1 MEPGDPWPTDPMLV
15 RRTPADADRTAED
28 SGRPPTFRN
37 RASHWWDGS
46 QIYGSDNETT
56 ASLCSFADGRLLI
69 GETDRLLAIDPLTG
83 FDRSGFTDNWW
94 VGLSLLHTLFTLEHN
109 AILERLRVE
118 RPDWTG
124 EQLFST
130 ARLVNV
136 ALMAKIHT
144 VEWTPAILAH
154 PTLKLGMNAN
164 WWGLAGERLHH
175 LLSRVS
181 RNEVIR
187 GIPGT
192 ATDHHGV
199 PFSLTEEFVAVYR
212 LHPLLPDSIRFASAT
227 DGRFLKELAF
237 PDVAFERA
245 RAVLDGTTSM
255 ADVAYSLGIAH
266 PGAVVLHNYPTFLCH
281 LTMPDGQLLD
291 LGAIDVLRDRER
303 GVPRYNQ
310 FRRLV
315 HCRPATTFDD
325 ITSNRQWAAELAEVY
340 GDVERV
346 DLMVGTLAED
356 RPKGFGFSD
365 TAFRIFVLMASRR
378 LNSDRFFTTD
388 YTAEVYT
395 KAGLDWVN
403 SNTMKTVLLRHY
415 PELAPAVGESDNA
428 FAPWKPIGSG
438 DGAGGDDPFGRLPG
452 DPGDELEVVVVVK
465 DHQVGRFGRGGDEE
479 IGDLRAPMLA
489 AVRPTRPEPQRPGRG
504 RTGPWPRTATP
515 SAPLASLD
523 APWGSGR
530 KSRPRDRSGY
540 SGRRARSRGAG
551 GVSPRPRVGR
561 DEPAPKCRRGS
572 RASAPRVPAGGRVD
586 ERVGLDATL
595 GQEGLAALG
604 QGEDLVERLVDGRL
618 ERAGAKKR
626 ADGVE
631 LVVVDLDE
639 PLRHLMRISDSKR
652 LNILEATLGWCP
664 RQDSNLRHT
673 V

>member
-1 MEPGDPWPTDPMLV
+1 MAAAVGRAAPRPFLRGVFAVVNRFVPWHRLPRFLGVLNLAAMRDVLREKNLYDMETVAPPAQTDDPEWQRARSSDGRWNDPADPGMGATNRRFGRNVPLEHTVPEDLPALLEPNPRTISRRLLVRDSFVPAESLNLLAAAWIQFQIHDWFAHGKPEPGDEFRLTVEPGDPWPSDPMLV
-15 RRTPADADRTAED
+15 RRTPSDPERTVDDR
-28 SGRPPTFRN
+28 GRPPTFRN

-69 GETDRLLAIDPLTG
+69 GETDRLLQIDPLTG

-94 VGLSLLHTLFTLEHN
+94 IGLSLLHTLFTLEHN

-124 EQLFST
+124 EQLFNT

-175 LLSRVS
+175 LLGRVS
-181 RNEVIR
+181 RNEVIS
-187 GIPGT
+187 GIPGS

-199 PFSLTEEFVAVYR
+199 AFSLTEEFVAVYR
-212 LHPLLPDSIRFASAT
+212 LHPLLPESIRFASAT

-237 PDVAFERA
+237 PEVAFERA
-245 RAVLDGTTSM
+245 RGVLDGTTSM
-255 ADVAYSLGIAH
+255 ADVAYSLGIAN
-266 PGAVVLHNYPTFLCH
+266 PGAVVLHNYPTFLCQ

-303 GVPRYNQ
+303 GIPRYNQ

-315 HCRPATTFDD
+315 HCRPAKTFDD
-325 ITSNRQWAAELAEVY
+325 ITSNPQWAAELREVY

-388 YTAEVYT
+388 YTADVYT
-395 KAGLDWVN
+395 KAGLDWVD

-415 PELAPAVGESDNA
+415 PELAPAVGEADNA
-428 FAPWKPIGSG
+428 FAPWKQIG
-438 DGAGGDDPFGRLPG
+438 
-452 DPGDELEVVVVVK
+452 
-465 DHQVGRFGRGGDEE
+465 
-479 IGDLRAPMLA
+479 
-489 AVRPTRPEPQRPGRG
+489 
-504 RTGPWPRTATP
+504 
-515 SAPLASLD
+515 
-523 APWGSGR
+523 
-530 KSRPRDRSGY
+530 
-540 SGRRARSRGAG
+540 
-551 GVSPRPRVGR
+551 
-561 DEPAPKCRRGS
+561 
-572 RASAPRVPAGGRVD
+572 
-586 ERVGLDATL
+586 
-595 GQEGLAALG
+595 
-604 QGEDLVERLVDGRL
+604 
-618 ERAGAKKR
+618 
-626 ADGVE
+626 
-631 LVVVDLDE
+631 
-639 PLRHLMRISDSKR
+639 
-652 LNILEATLGWCP
+652 
-664 RQDSNLRHT
+664 
-673 V
+673 

>member
-1 MEPGDPWPTDPMLV
+1 MFAVVNRFVPWHRLPRFLGVLNLVAVRGVLREKNLYDTETVAPTAEAGDAEWQRARSSDGRWNDPADPDMGAADRRFGRNVPLEHTIPEDLPALLEPNPRTISRRLLVRDSFVPAESLNLLAAAWIQFQIHDWFAHGKPEPGDEFQLTVEPGDPWPTDPMLV
-15 RRTPADADRTAED
+15 RRTPADPDRAVED

-69 GETDRLLAIDPLTG
+69 GETDRLLAIDPITG

-94 VGLSLLHTLFTLEHN
+94 IGLSLLHTLFTLEHN

-154 PTLKLGMNAN
+154 PTLQLGMNAN

-212 LHPLLPDSIRFASAT
+212 LHPLLPESIRFASAT

-266 PGAVVLHNYPTFLCH
+266 PGAVVLHNYPTFLCQ

-315 HCRPATTFDD
+315 HCRPARTFDD
-325 ITSNRQWAAELAEVY
+325 ITSNPQWAAELAEVY

-395 KAGLDWVN
+395 KAGLDWVD

-415 PELAPAVGESDNA
+415 PELAPALGESDNA
-428 FAPWKPIGSG
+428 FAPWKRIG
-438 DGAGGDDPFGRLPG
+438 
-452 DPGDELEVVVVVK
+452 
-465 DHQVGRFGRGGDEE
+465 
-479 IGDLRAPMLA
+479 
-489 AVRPTRPEPQRPGRG
+489 
-504 RTGPWPRTATP
+504 
-515 SAPLASLD
+515 
-523 APWGSGR
+523 
-530 KSRPRDRSGY
+530 
-540 SGRRARSRGAG
+540 
-551 GVSPRPRVGR
+551 
-561 DEPAPKCRRGS
+561 
-572 RASAPRVPAGGRVD
+572 
-586 ERVGLDATL
+586 
-595 GQEGLAALG
+595 
-604 QGEDLVERLVDGRL
+604 
-618 ERAGAKKR
+618 
-626 ADGVE
+626 
-631 LVVVDLDE
+631 
-639 PLRHLMRISDSKR
+639 
-652 LNILEATLGWCP
+652 
-664 RQDSNLRHT
+664 
-673 V
+673 